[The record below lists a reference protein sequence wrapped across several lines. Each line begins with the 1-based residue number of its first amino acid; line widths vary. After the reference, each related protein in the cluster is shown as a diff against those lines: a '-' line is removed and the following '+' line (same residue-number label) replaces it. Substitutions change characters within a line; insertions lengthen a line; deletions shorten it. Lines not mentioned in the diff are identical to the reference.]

1 MTEKVSSSLRES
13 STARW
18 TALAIVSFTMFCGY
32 FIADAMSP
40 LKPMLESQLKWDNMD
55 YGIFTSA
62 YGWFNVFLLMLIL
75 GGILLDK
82 TGVRFT
88 GILSTSIMIIG
99 AGMKFLAISRFF
111 PEGMAPIFGIK
122 AQVMFAALGYAIFA
136 VGVETAGI
144 TVSRIIV
151 KWFKGKEMA
160 LAMGL
165 QVSFARLGTLLAI
178 AIPLPI
184 AHYFGDV
191 SIPILFGALLLCI
204 GLIAYIVYVRM
215 DVKLEAS
222 EAHIEKEDEEP
233 FKMADVLTIVTNKGF
248 WLIALLCV
256 LFYSAVFPWIKF
268 ATDLVINK
276 YQVNPD
282 LAGLIPSVL
291 PLGTL
296 FLTPFFGNLYD
307 KKGKGA
313 TIMIIGAVLLIF
325 VHGIFSIPFLNNWIL
340 AMAVTVVL
348 GIASSLVPSAMWPSV
363 PKIIPEKQL
372 GTAYALI
379 FWIQNWG
386 LMGVPLLIGIVLSA
400 SNPTVSKAKVVVKD
414 AITITYTQMQ
424 PQLNLNK
431 IDFEKAVD
439 GTTTRLINEVLVN
452 TEYKGVQDTTGFA
465 GFKNKL
471 VSVNLAAVKSLPAV
485 EGKEKIEKQVE
496 DAVVKAGY
504 AEIDKQKI
512 ALRYDYTKANMIF
525 MIFGVLA
532 FIVAFMLKAEDKK
545 KGYGLELPNMKK

>member
-1 MTEKVSSSLRES
+1 MTEKIKSSLRES
-13 STARW
+13 ASARW
-18 TALAIVSFTMFCGY
+18 TALGIVSFTMFCGY

-75 GGILLDK
+75 GGIVLDK

-88 GILSTSIMIIG
+88 GILSTTIMVIG
-99 AGMKFLAISRFF
+99 AGMKFFAISHFF
-111 PEGMAPIFGIK
+111 PVGMAPILGIK
-122 AQVMFAALGYAIFA
+122 AQVMFAALGYATFA

-144 TVSRIIV
+144 TVSRVIV

-160 LAMGL
+160 LAMGM

-184 AHYFGDV
+184 ATHFGDV

-215 DVKLEAS
+215 DIKLEAS

-233 FKMADVLTIVTNKGF
+233 FKLSDVVLIITNKGF

-268 ATDLVINK
+268 ATDLVIKK
-276 YQVNPD
+276 YQVNPN

-313 TIMIIGAVLLIF
+313 TIMIIGSVLLII
-325 VHGIFSIPFLNNWIL
+325 VHGIFSIPFLNSWIL
-340 AMAVTVVL
+340 AMFVTVVL
-348 GIASSLVPSAMWPSV
+348 GIALSLVPSAMWPSV

-386 LMGVPLLIGIVLSA
+386 LMGVPLLIGVVLSA
-400 SNPTVSKAKVVVKD
+400 SNPTVSKAKVTVKS
-414 AITITYTQMQ
+414 AIEITYSQLQ

-431 IDFEKAVD
+431 IEFDKAVD
-439 GTTTRLINEVLVN
+439 NTTTRLINEVLVN
-452 TEYKGVQDTTGFA
+452 TKYSGVQDTTGFG
-465 GFKNKL
+465 GFKAEL
-471 VSVNLAAVKSLPAV
+471 VKVNLAAVKSIPVLPDS
-485 EGKEKIEKQVE
+485 KKMLEKVE
-496 DAVVKAGY
+496 DTCVKAGY
-504 AEIDKQKI
+504 NEISKEKI

-525 MIFGVLA
+525 MIFGALA
-532 FIVAFMLKAEDKK
+532 FLVAFMLKAEDRK
-545 KGYGLELPNMKK
+545 KGYGLELPNIKK

>member
-1 MTEKVSSSLRES
+1 MIEQKTSLRES
-13 STARW
+13 SAARW

-40 LKPMLESQLKWDNMD
+40 LKPMLESQLLWDNMD

-88 GILSTSIMIIG
+88 GILSTSVMVIG
-99 AGMKFLAISRFF
+99 AGLKFFAISHFF
-111 PEGMAPIFGIK
+111 PEGLAPIFGIK
-122 AQVMFAALGYAIFA
+122 AQVMIAALGYATFA
-136 VGVETAGI
+136 VGVEIAGI

-165 QVSFARLGTLLAI
+165 QVAFARLGTLLAV

-184 AHYFGDV
+184 AKYFGDV

-215 DVKLEAS
+215 DIKLEAS
-222 EAHIEKEDEEP
+222 EAHIEKEEEEP
-233 FKMADVLTIVTNKGF
+233 FKMSDVVSIITNKGF

-296 FLTPFFGNLYD
+296 FLTPFFGNMYD

-313 TIMIIGAVLLIF
+313 SIMIIGAVLLIF
-325 VHGIFSIPFLNNWIL
+325 VHGIFSIPFLNNWML

-348 GIASSLVPSAMWPSV
+348 GVALSLVPSAMWPSV

-386 LMGVPLLIGIVLSA
+386 LMGVPLLIGFVLSN
-400 SNPTVSKAKVVVKD
+400 SNPTVSQAKETVKAG
-414 AITITYTQMQ
+414 ITETYTQLQ
-424 PQLNLNK
+424 PQLGLNK
-431 IDFEKAVD
+431 IEFDKAVD
-439 GTTTRLINEVLVN
+439 NTTTRLINQVLVN
-452 TEYKGVQDTTGFA
+452 TDYEGVQDTTGFA
-465 GFKNKL
+465 IFKNEL
-471 VSVNLAAVKSLPAV
+471 VAENLLAIQSLPLNQNK
-485 EGKEKIEKQVE
+485 KEMEQQVE
-496 DAVVKAGY
+496 NACVKAGY
-504 AEIDKQKI
+504 AAIDKQQI
-512 ALRYDYTKANMIF
+512 ALRYDYTKANLIF

-532 FIVAFMLKAEDKK
+532 FLVAFMLKAEDKK

>member
-1 MTEKVSSSLRES
+1 MIEQKTSLRES
-13 STARW
+13 SAARW

-40 LKPMLESQLKWDNMD
+40 LKPMLESQLLWDNMD

-88 GILSTSIMIIG
+88 GILSTSVMVIG
-99 AGMKFLAISRFF
+99 AGLKFFAISHFF
-111 PEGMAPIFGIK
+111 PEGLAPIFGIK
-122 AQVMFAALGYAIFA
+122 AQVMIAALGYATFA
-136 VGVETAGI
+136 VGVEIAGI

-165 QVSFARLGTLLAI
+165 QVAFARLGTLLAV

-184 AHYFGDV
+184 AKYFGDV

-215 DVKLEAS
+215 DIKLEAS
-222 EAHIEKEDEEP
+222 EAHIEKEEEEP
-233 FKMADVLTIVTNKGF
+233 FKMSDVVSIITNKGF

-296 FLTPFFGNLYD
+296 FLTPFFGNMYD

-313 TIMIIGAVLLIF
+313 SIMIIGAVLLIF
-325 VHGIFSIPFLNNWIL
+325 VHSIFSIPFLNNWML

-348 GIASSLVPSAMWPSV
+348 GVALSLVPSAMWPSV

-386 LMGVPLLIGIVLSA
+386 LMGVPLLIGFVLSN
-400 SNPTVSKAKVVVKD
+400 SNPTVSQAKETVKAG
-414 AITITYTQMQ
+414 ITETYTQLQ
-424 PQLNLNK
+424 PQLGLNK
-431 IDFEKAVD
+431 IEFDKAVD
-439 GTTTRLINEVLVN
+439 NTTTRLINQVLVN
-452 TEYKGVQDTTGFA
+452 TDYEGVQDTTGFA
-465 GFKNKL
+465 SFKNEL
-471 VSVNLAAVKSLPAV
+471 VAENLLAIQSLPLKQNKM
-485 EGKEKIEKQVE
+485 EMEQQVE
-496 DAVVKAGY
+496 NACVKAGY
-504 AEIDKQKI
+504 AAIDKQQI
-512 ALRYDYTKANMIF
+512 ALRYDYTKANLIF

-532 FIVAFMLKAEDKK
+532 FLVAFMLKAEDKK

>member
-40 LKPMLESQLKWDNMD
+40 LKPMLESQLKWNNMD

-99 AGMKFLAISRFF
+99 AGMKFFAISHFF
-111 PEGMAPIFGIK
+111 PEGMAPILGIK

-184 AHYFGDV
+184 AQYFGDV

-233 FKMADVLTIVTNKGF
+233 FKLADVVMIITNKGF

-313 TIMIIGAVLLIF
+313 TIMIIGSVLLIF

-348 GIASSLVPSAMWPSV
+348 GIALSLVPSAMWPSV

-386 LMGVPLLIGIVLSA
+386 LMGVPLLIGFVLST

-414 AITITYTQMQ
+414 AITATYTQMQ

-431 IDFEKAVD
+431 IDFDKAVD
-439 GTTTRLINEVLVN
+439 VTTTRLIDEVLIN

-465 GFKNKL
+465 GFRDKL
-471 VSVNLAAVKSLPAV
+471 VSVNLAAVKMLPAV
-485 EGKEKIEKQVE
+485 QGKEKIKKQVE
-496 DAVVKAGY
+496 DACVKAGY

-532 FIVAFMLKAEDKK
+532 FFVAFMLKAEDKK
-545 KGYGLELPNMKK
+545 KNYGLELPNMKK

>member
-1 MTEKVSSSLRES
+1 MTEKNSLRES
-13 STARW
+13 SAARW
-18 TALAIVSFTMFCGY
+18 TALGIVSFTMFCGY

-75 GGILLDK
+75 GGIILDK

-88 GILSTSIMIIG
+88 GILSTAIMVIG
-99 AGMKFLAISRFF
+99 AGIKFFAISHFF
-111 PEGMAPIFGIK
+111 PAGMAPIFGIK

-144 TVSRIIV
+144 TVSRVIV

-215 DVKLEAS
+215 DIKLEES

-233 FKMADVLTIVTNKGF
+233 FKLSDIILIITNKGF

-296 FLTPFFGNLYD
+296 FLTPFFGNMYD

-313 TIMIIGAVLLIF
+313 TIMIVGAVLLIF

-348 GIASSLVPSAMWPSV
+348 GIALSLVPSAMWPSV

-400 SNPTVSKAKVVVKD
+400 SNPTVSRAKVVVKD
-414 AITITYTQMQ
+414 AVTETYTQLK
-424 PQLNLNK
+424 PQMNLNT
-431 IDFEKAVD
+431 IEFDKAVEK
-439 GTTTRLINEVLVN
+439 TTTRLINEVLIN

-465 GFKNKL
+465 GFRNQL
-471 VSVNLAAVKSLPAV
+471 VSLNLEAIHSLPSV
-485 EGKEKIEKQVE
+485 DKDKIQQQ
-496 DAVVKAGY
+496 
-504 AEIDKQKI
+504 EIDNKKF
-512 ALRYDYTKANMIF
+512 ALRYDYTKANLIF

-532 FIVAFMLKAEDKK
+532 FLVAFMLKAEDKK

>member
-1 MTEKVSSSLRES
+1 MTDQKNSLRES

-55 YGIFTSA
+55 YSIFTSA

-75 GGILLDK
+75 GGIILDK

-88 GILSTSIMIIG
+88 GILSTSIMVIG
-99 AGMKFLAISRFF
+99 ASMKFFAISRFF
-111 PEGMAPIFGIK
+111 PESLALSYILGIK

-204 GLIAYIVYVRM
+204 GLIAYIAYVRM
-215 DVKLEAS
+215 DIKLEAS
-222 EAHIEKEDEEP
+222 EAHIEKEEEEP
-233 FKMADVLTIVTNKGF
+233 FKLSDVFLIITNKGF

-348 GIASSLVPSAMWPSV
+348 GIALSLVPSAMWPSV

-414 AITITYTQMQ
+414 AITETYTQLN
-424 PQLNLNK
+424 PQMNLNK
-431 IDFEKAVD
+431 IEFDKTVEK
-439 GTTTRLINEVLVN
+439 TTSRLINEVLIN
-452 TEYKGVQDTTGFA
+452 TKYEGVQDTTGFV
-465 GFKNKL
+465 GFKNQL
-471 VSVNLAAVKSLPAV
+471 VSQNLAAVQLLPN
-485 EGKEKIEKQVE
+485 KDKDKIQQQVE
-496 DAVVKAGY
+496 DACVKASY
-504 AEIDKQKI
+504 KEIDSKKF
-512 ALRYDYTKANMIF
+512 ALRYDYTKANLIF

-532 FIVAFMLKAEDKK
+532 FLVAFMLKAEDKK

>member
-1 MTEKVSSSLRES
+1 MTELKSSLRES
-13 STARW
+13 SAARW

-40 LKPMLESQLKWDNMD
+40 LKPMLESQLLWDNMD

-88 GILSTSIMIIG
+88 GILSTSIMVIG
-99 AGMKFLAISRFF
+99 ASIKFFAISRFF
-111 PEGMAPIFGIK
+111 PEGMAAIFGIK
-122 AQVMFAALGYAIFA
+122 AQVMIAALGYATFA
-136 VGVETAGI
+136 VGVEIAGI

-165 QVSFARLGTLLAI
+165 QVAFARMGTLLAV

-184 AHYFGDV
+184 AKYFGDV

-204 GLIAYIVYVRM
+204 GLIAYIVYVRL
-215 DVKLEAS
+215 DIKLEAS
-222 EAHIEKEDEEP
+222 EAHIEKEEEEP
-233 FKMADVLTIVTNKGF
+233 FKMADVVSIITNKGF

-325 VHGIFSIPFLNNWIL
+325 VHGIFSIPFLNNWML

-348 GIASSLVPSAMWPSV
+348 GVALSLVPSAMWPSV

-386 LMGVPLLIGIVLSA
+386 LMGVPLLIGFVLST
-400 SNPTVSKAKVVVKD
+400 SNPTVSQAKETVKA
-414 AITITYTQMQ
+414 AISETYTQLQ
-424 PQLNLNK
+424 PELKLNK
-431 IDFEKAVD
+431 IEFDKAVD
-439 GTTTRLINEVLVN
+439 NTTTRLINQVLVN
-452 TEYKGVQDTTGFA
+452 TEYEGVQDTIGFA
-465 GFKNKL
+465 GFKKEL
-471 VSVNLAAVKSLPAV
+471 VAVNLQAVLALPTQQDNKKM
-485 EGKEKIEKQVE
+485 EQQVE
-496 DAVVKAGY
+496 DACVKAGY
-504 AEIDKQKI
+504 AAIDKQQF
-512 ALRYDYTKANMIF
+512 ALRYDYTKANLIF

-532 FIVAFMLKAEDKK
+532 FLVAFMLKAEDKK